1 MLSRWLARIK
11 IDPDTLR
18 QQKWFALFG
27 ERLLT
32 PALWQG
38 GTRALSGA
46 VAAGLFASWIPIP
59 MHSLVAVVLALAF
72 RLNLPLALLA
82 VWFNNPLTLPF
93 MYLYAYRTGC
103 LVLHQTPEPFH
114 LTWSLHWLEHEAA
127 GKDLV
132 CTVGQFH
139 TDTEVH
145 TMTKI
150 PGELWFSMD
159 IRSEDNEVLLA
170 IDRRLR
176 AGQAIVIHCRAG
188 LGRAPSLAI
197 CALIVGGIVVSS
209 RR

>member
-32 PALWQG
+32 PALWQS

-59 MHSLVAVVLALAF
+59 MHSLVAVGLT
-72 RLNLPLALLA
+72 LALLA

-114 LTWSLHWLEHEAA
+114 LSWSLHWLEHEAA
-127 GKDLV
+127 TLV
-132 CTVGQFH
+132 PPFLLGS
-139 TDTEVH
+139 
-145 TMTKI
+145 
-150 PGELWFSMD
+150 L
-159 IRSEDNEVLLA
+159 LLA
-170 IDRRLR
+170 GLT
-176 AGQAIVIHCRAG
+176 AATGALLTLLMLQ
-188 LGRAPSLAI
+188 LGRLTRA
-197 CALIVGGIVVSS
+197 
-209 RR
+209 R